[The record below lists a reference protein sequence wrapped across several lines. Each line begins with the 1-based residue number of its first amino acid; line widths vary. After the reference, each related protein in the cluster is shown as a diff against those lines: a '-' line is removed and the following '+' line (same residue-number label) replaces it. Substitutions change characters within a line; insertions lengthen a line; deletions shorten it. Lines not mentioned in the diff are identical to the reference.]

1 MKKIFTLI
9 LGFCFS
15 LVLSAQDTLVGWTFP
30 TGTANDSVANFA
42 LPANSGS
49 FLKTYGGTTA
59 LNYSTNGLTTFSAQA
74 TGWDSG
80 MNTKYWQIE
89 FSTAEYQN
97 IKLSSI
103 LRSGG
108 NNPGPRDFQIQYKVG
123 MGVVWTDVVGGAVTT
138 AANWTGGAIS
148 NLSLPADV
156 DNQTST
162 VYIRWIM
169 ATDDDINGNTVLPT
183 GIAKM
188 DNIIITGNK
197 INVGIYN
204 VDNENIICVYPNPA
218 KGSVSVLNAPKGQY
232 QVFNSTGQIMTSTT
246 NYSEETTLS
255 LDMRGM
261 PAGIYFC
268 KMNNGSKTQVSKII
282 LLN

>member
-1 MKKIFTLI
+1 
-9 LGFCFS
+9 
-15 LVLSAQDTLVGWTFP
+15 
-30 TGTANDSVANFA
+30 
-42 LPANSGS
+42 
-49 FLKTYGGTTA
+49 
-59 LNYSTNGLTTFSAQA
+59 
-74 TGWDSG
+74 
-80 MNTKYWQIE
+80 
-89 FSTAEYQN
+89 
-97 IKLSSI
+97 
-103 LRSGG
+103 
-108 NNPGPRDFQIQYKVG
+108 
-123 MGVVWTDVVGGAVTT
+123 
-138 AANWTGGAIS
+138 
-148 NLSLPADV
+148 
-156 DNQTST
+156 
-162 VYIRWIM
+162 M